1 MSSNLIWKPLKYPMI
16 PEGYLISN
24 TGFIRNKDC
33 DESDYLTA
41 DYHSSNGY
49 DYILLIVKEEYRVN
63 NSIFMLFPI
72 DELLASAFIH
82 IPEELTNKRIT
93 VKHID
98 GDTRNIELTNLE
110 WIEDI
115 EEWRECTYP
124 GVKPGMYEVS
134 SWGRVRNKKT
144 NMFLNVYIDHK
155 GYSAVQLMTVYG
167 KSRPI
172 VIHRII
178 ANQFIRQIER
188 TDIINHING
197 IKHISIPK
205 NIEYVTQY
213 QNVKHAHD
221 TGLINHAYGESVN
234 TAKLDKE
241 TVIKICELLQESNGS
256 IDYVLNHMDID
267 ITYELI
273 YKILIGETWKSIS
286 KDYDFNYVISNRLSP
301 DEVTLICKILIDV
314 DGDIDDAYGIILSK
328 NINITKHMLLSI
340 KNGRSYR
347 NISKNILYDRFR
359 NRLTKNDVI
368 DICESLIKHNMNI
381 DKVLHDLKNNHRINI
396 SRIKHILHK
405 ESHKDISDKYF

>member
-1 MSSNLIWKPLKYPMI
+1 MI

-63 NSIFMLFPI
+63 NSILMLFPI
-72 DELLASAFIH
+72 DELLASAFIY

-98 GDTRNIELTNLE
+98 GDTHNIELANLE
-110 WIEDI
+110 WIEDV

-134 SWGRVRNKKT
+134 SWARVRNKKT

-155 GYSAVQLMTVYG
+155 GYSAVQLMTIYG
-167 KSRPI
+167 RSKPI

-178 ANQFIRQIER
+178 ANQFIRPI
-188 TDIINHING
+188 TYDSIINHING
-197 IKHISIPK
+197 IKHMSIPK
-205 NIEYVTQY
+205 NIEYVSQY

-221 TGLINHAYGESVN
+221 TGLINHVCGESVN
-234 TAKLDKE
+234 TAKLDNK
-241 TVIKICELLQESNGS
+241 TVIEICELLQESNGS
-256 IDYVLNHMDID
+256 IDYVLKHMNTD

-286 KDYDFNYVISNRLSP
+286 KDYNFNYAISNRLSP
-301 DEVTLICKILIDV
+301 DEVALICKILIDV

-347 NISKNILYDRFR
+347 NISKNILHDRFR
-359 NRLTKNDVI
+359 NRLTKNDAI
-368 DICESLIKHNMNI
+368 DICESLIKHNMDI
-381 DKVLHDLKNNHRINI
+381 DKVLNDLKNNPRINI

>member
-1 MSSNLIWKPLKYPMI
+1 MLSNLIWKPLKYPMI

-72 DELLASAFIH
+72 DELLASAFIY

-110 WIEDI
+110 WIEDA

-144 NMFLNVYIDHK
+144 NIFLNVYIDHK

-197 IKHISIPK
+197 IKYISIPK

-213 QNVKHAHD
+213 QNVKHARD

-234 TAKLDKE
+234 TAKLNKE

-256 IDYVLNHMDID
+256 IDYVIQHLKKNID
-267 ITYELI
+267 RKLI
-273 YKILIGETWKSIS
+273 YRILIGETWKSIS
-286 KDYDFNYVISNRLSP
+286 KHFVFNYTSRKLSK
-301 DEVTLICKILIDV
+301 DEVILICKILIEV
-314 DGDIDDAYGIILSK
+314 DGNIDDAYNIITTK
-328 NINITKHMLLSI
+328 NINITKHLLSLI
-340 KNGRSYR
+340 KGGRSYE
-347 NISKNILYDRFR
+347 NITKSILCNRFR
-359 NRLTKNDVI
+359 TRLTTEDVI
-368 DICESLIKHNMNI
+368 DICESLLKHNMNI
-381 DKVLHDLKNNHRINI
+381 DDVLHDLKDNPRINL
-396 SRIKHILHK
+396 SRIRHILHK
-405 ESHKDISDKYF
+405 ESHSDISDKYF

>member
-72 DELLASAFIH
+72 DELLASSFIY

-110 WIEDI
+110 WIEDV

-134 SWGRVRNKKT
+134 SWGNVRNKKT

-178 ANQFIRQIER
+178 ANQFIRQIEQ
-188 TDIINHING
+188 TDVINHING

-213 QNVKHAHD
+213 QNVKHARD

-234 TAKLDKE
+234 TAKLNKE

-256 IDYVLNHMDID
+256 IDYVIQHLKKNID
-267 ITYELI
+267 RKLI
-273 YKILIGETWKSIS
+273 YRILIGETWKSIS
-286 KDYDFNYVISNRLSP
+286 KYFVFNYTSRKLSK
-301 DEVTLICKILIDV
+301 DEVILICKILIEV
-314 DGDIDDAYGIILSK
+314 DGNIDDAYNIITAK
-328 NINITKHMLLSI
+328 NINITKHLLSLI
-340 KNGRSYR
+340 KGGRSYE
-347 NISKNILYDRFR
+347 NITKIILCDRFR
-359 NRLTKNDVI
+359 NRLTTEDVI
-368 DICESLIKHNMNI
+368 DICESLLKHNMNI
-381 DKVLHDLKNNHRINI
+381 YDVLHDLKDNPRINL
-396 SRIKHILHK
+396 SRIRHILHK
-405 ESHKDISDKYF
+405 ESHSDISDKYF